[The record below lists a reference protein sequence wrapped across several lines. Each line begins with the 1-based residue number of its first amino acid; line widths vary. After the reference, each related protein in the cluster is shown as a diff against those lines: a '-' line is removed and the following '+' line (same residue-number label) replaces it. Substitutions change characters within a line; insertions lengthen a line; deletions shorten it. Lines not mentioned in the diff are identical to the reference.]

1 MKKNTVNDEKMTQ
14 PLPLIIPKTQR
25 IADTEDDNASNF
37 ETLPSS
43 PVTHLVNQTINAFS
57 AGRPIKANRNTDIR
71 YIEKTP
77 DVWSITSE
85 NKTSKITLSI
95 DNIGLLKTN
104 NKGLKKCFAFVLIQ
118 CNDQHY
124 ASEIGFS
131 LQELIDNGMYSSIR
145 SARRGI
151 TENIKKI
158 MSMTFEGNSKK
169 GRKIIQQDAGK
180 LIYHM
185 SIKNNYVTLYLNEK
199 INVEFIAQYFTL
211 LPKFAFALNNNAFS
225 LLEYIFFLARQNTR
239 SIKEKGYFNISLRAV
254 RDYMNLPNEADTP
267 NHSQLIRNPIETA
280 IEQIE
285 DANNNS
291 SFTITPVY
299 KDDAK
304 NIKEWLDGY
313 LKVGLAD
320 DFAEMF
326 IKIANDTEKSVEA
339 SRKRKEKALA
349 MVEAKKIENS
359 QKEKSD

>member
-1 MKKNTVNDEKMTQ
+1 MRKNAVADNHMSQ
-14 PLPLIIPKTQR
+14 PLSHVIPKIQG
-25 IADTEDDNASNF
+25 ITEAIDIKEKNF

-43 PVTHLVNQTINAFS
+43 PVTHLVNQTINAFG

-77 DVWSITSE
+77 EVWSITSD

-124 ASEIGFS
+124 ASEVGFP
-131 LQELIDNGMYSSIR
+131 LQALIDNGMYSSIR

-151 TENIKKI
+151 ADNIKKI
-158 MSMTFEGNSKK
+158 MSMTFEGTSKK

-185 SIKNNYVTLYLNEK
+185 TIKNNYVTLYLNEK
-199 INVEFIAQYFTL
+199 INVDFIAQYFTL
-211 LPKFAFALNNNAFS
+211 LPRFAFALNNNAFS

-239 SIKEKGYFNISLRAV
+239 AIKEKGYFNISLRAV

-267 NHSQLIRNPIETA
+267 NHNQLIRTPIEAA

-291 SFTITPVY
+291 SFTITPIY

-304 NIKEWLDGY
+304 NIKEWLNGY
-313 LKVGLAD
+313 LQIGLAD